1 MNQSSL
7 VNPVHN
13 VSSHLSFKGQGCS
26 FLSLS
31 LPWASPCHLL
41 LSSTLGLWD
50 KHGHSL
56 RTSKS
61 SAIWQLQDHGEPGE
75 RMLERMMPGEGFLS
89 QELLAASCPA
99 QLARLEHL

>member
-7 VNPVHN
+7 VSPVHS
-13 VSSHLSFKGQGCS
+13 VSHPTSPSRARAAPSFPSPGHHHVTFCSPVHL
-26 FLSLS
+26 
-31 LPWASPCHLL
+31 AY
-41 LSSTLGLWD
+41 D

-61 SAIWQLQDHGEPGE
+61 SAIWQLQDHEEPGE
-75 RMLERMMPGEGFLS
+75 RMLAGMMPGERFLS

-99 QLARLEHL
+99 QLTRLEHL